1 MQFLSMYIADQKRW
15 FLKKNMILAIFMIQ
29 IINNLVLFREIP
41 RVSETDVLSALIL
54 SVDDPFFYLNYMV
67 IAIVFATEYCKQK
80 ENHFLQFCMIRCRDI
95 NYILPKL
102 LNSFLSGF
110 FTMCSATALWLLS
123 LRMFIPWAIM
133 GVGQYDICIEWGMGD
148 LLGKQLFLHYFA
160 LICVGL
166 GLLAGILAVLSFL
179 CSLLIPSQTLVLIIP
194 TLSVYLLESLI
205 GDYLPSLNQWRFY
218 YTFFYPYNYNHSTD
232 VILKNSLIHTGCG
245 IILMGLLC
253 YIIVKIQ
260 KKQEKW
266 YV

>member
-15 FLKKNMILAIFMIQ
+15 FLKKNMLLAIFMIQ
-29 IINNLVLFREIP
+29 IINDLVLFREIP
-41 RVSETDVLSALIL
+41 RVSETNVLSALIL
-54 SVDDPFFYLNYMV
+54 SVDDAFFYLNYMI

-80 ENHFLQFCMIRCRDI
+80 ENHFLQFCMIRCRDV
-95 NYILPKL
+95 NYILSKL

-110 FTMCSATALWLLS
+110 CTMCSAMALWLFS
-123 LRMFIPWAIM
+123 LRMFIPWAVM
-133 GVGQYDICIEWGMGD
+133 GIGQYDICIEWGMGD
-148 LLGKQLFLHYFA
+148 LLGKQSFLLYFG

-179 CSLLIPSQTLVLIIP
+179 CSLLIPSQTFVLIIP

-205 GDYLPSLNQWRFY
+205 GDYFPNLNQWRFY
-218 YTFFYPYNYNHSTD
+218 YTFFYPYNYKNPTD
-232 VILKNSLIHTGCG
+232 VILKNSFIYTGCW

-253 YIIVKIQ
+253 CIIVKIQ